1 MEHKAFN
8 IELKFDEQTGSVE
21 GYASTFGNEDSYS
34 DIVVPGAF
42 KNSISGRM
50 PKMLWQHFPN
60 QPIGVWEAVKED
72 SKGLYVRGRFADT
85 QLGRDARELAKI
97 GAVDS
102 MSIGFATKK
111 ERYDQEKRVRYLEEV
126 ELWEVS
132 LVTFPANDQAR
143 IVNVKRAQNITNIRE
158 FEEFLRD
165 AGLSRWQSK
174 GVAVH
179 GYAGLNIAED
189 DQREAEAKA
198 VETLNKVETILK
210 GM

>member
-97 GAVDS
+97 GAIDS
-102 MSIGFATKK
+102 MSIGFATKR

-158 FEEFLRD
+158 LEQFLRDVGLSCRQAKAVAAHGFAGLNLSEDDLRD
-165 AGLSRWQSK
+165 AG
-174 GVAVH
+174 
-179 GYAGLNIAED
+179 AEV
-189 DQREAEAKA
+189 
-198 VETLNKVETILK
+198 VEKLNKLELFLK